1 MRRRSVGAFSGEEP
15 ETVERVVNRVIS
27 DEALGRRVA
36 SSVRETF
43 EAAYFE
49 ELQ

>member
-1 MRRRSVGAFSGEEP
+1 MRRRSVGAFSGEKP
-15 ETVERVVNRVIS
+15 ETVERVVNRVFKRRS
-27 DEALGRRVA
+27 VRTPRRVERLA
-36 SSVRETF
+36 TF

>member
-1 MRRRSVGAFSGEEP
+1 MRRRGLGTFFRRRAGEAG
-15 ETVERVVNRVIS
+15 ERVVEPS
-27 DEALGRRVA
+27 FGDGRSTPRRA
-36 SSVRETF
+36 ERLATF